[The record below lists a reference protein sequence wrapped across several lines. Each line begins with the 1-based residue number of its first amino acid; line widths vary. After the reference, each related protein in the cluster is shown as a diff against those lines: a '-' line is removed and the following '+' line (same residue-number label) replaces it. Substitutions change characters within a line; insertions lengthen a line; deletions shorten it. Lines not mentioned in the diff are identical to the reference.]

1 MQHATR
7 SRSVP
12 QDKWPQGAIVQA
24 SLADSVYER
33 LLAMVV
39 RGVLMPGDE
48 IAAVV
53 VAQQFGVSRT
63 PVVEAIRR
71 LVNDGLLEQSLNRTP
86 RVATFTRKDIE
97 DVYQMR
103 LALESLAVE
112 NATMEISEEQLREL
126 RDGLQSLRDAP
137 RSEEWIQSALE
148 CDVRFHEVVASACG
162 NPRLQKDIHRYRL
175 LVRGFCR
182 LSGSIARLEDAL
194 REHLEILESMERRDA
209 PAAREAM
216 IRHIRARLI
225 PVLDEV
231 R

>member
-7 SRSVP
+7 SISVP

-39 RGVLMPGDE
+39 HGALMPGDE
-48 IAAVV
+48 IAAFA

-112 NATMEISEEQLREL
+112 NATIRNLRGASS
-126 RDGLQSLRDAP
+126 RVAGWVA
-137 RSEEWIQSALE
+137 
-148 CDVRFHEVVASACG
+148 VVAG
-162 NPRLQKDIHRYRL
+162 R
-175 LVRGFCR
+175 
-182 LSGSIARLEDAL
+182 
-194 REHLEILESMERRDA
+194 
-209 PAAREAM
+209 AAK
-216 IRHIRARLI
+216 
-225 PVLDEV
+225 
-231 R
+231 

>member
-7 SRSVP
+7 SISVP

-39 RGVLMPGDE
+39 HGALMPGDE
-48 IAAVV
+48 IAAVA

-112 NATMEISEEQLREL
+112 N
-126 RDGLQSLRDAP
+126 
-137 RSEEWIQSALE
+137 
-148 CDVRFHEVVASACG
+148 
-162 NPRLQKDIHRYRL
+162 
-175 LVRGFCR
+175 
-182 LSGSIARLEDAL
+182 
-194 REHLEILESMERRDA
+194 
-209 PAAREAM
+209 
-216 IRHIRARLI
+216 
-225 PVLDEV
+225 
-231 R
+231 

>member
-1 MQHATR
+1 M
-7 SRSVP
+7 
-12 QDKWPQGAIVQA
+12 QA

-39 RGVLMPGDE
+39 HGALMPGDE
-48 IAAVV
+48 IAAVA

-112 NATMEISEEQLREL
+112 NATIEISEEQLREL

-137 RSEEWIQSALE
+137 RSEEWIQRALE
-148 CDVRFHEVVASACG
+148 CDVHFHEVVASACG

-225 PVLDEV
+225 PVLDQV